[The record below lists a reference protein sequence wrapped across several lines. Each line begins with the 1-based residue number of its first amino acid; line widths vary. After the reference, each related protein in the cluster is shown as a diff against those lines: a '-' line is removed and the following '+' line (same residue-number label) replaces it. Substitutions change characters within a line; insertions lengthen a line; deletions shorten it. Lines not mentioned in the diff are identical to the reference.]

1 MYPNPLWGSI
11 TCMDAWTLFK
21 NDRHA
26 DAAAAYTQEIHSSPS
41 PPVFNNRGLAYLNLG
56 DFDAALS
63 DFRSADA
70 LDGSSE
76 HAPSFC
82 GVALW
87 LGGFAQ
93 DAITAWSAG
102 VEAALAGE
110 IRYADAA
117 GGVTIGNLLM
127 FAGVRCDNSDAKK
140 LATRLLRKRLRAKQ
154 SAAWPGPVSRYL
166 LGDSSEADLLSRVSR
181 VPILRER
188 ELCQALF
195 YTGVRALSVGDA
207 PEFAR
212 AMNEAVQF
220 GRVVKLEAEYYLALH
235 ENRQHA
241 STST

>member
-1 MYPNPLWGSI
+1 
-11 TCMDAWTLFK
+11 MDAWTLFK
-21 NDRHA
+21 NDQYA
-26 DAAAAYTQEIHSSPS
+26 DAAAAYTQELHSSPS

-70 LDGSSE
+70 LDGGGE

-82 GVALW
+82 GVAFW
-87 LGGFAQ
+87 MGGCAQ
-93 DAITAWSAG
+93 EAITAWSVG
-102 VEAALAGE
+102 VEASLAGK
-110 IRYADAA
+110 ICYADAA

-154 SAAWPGPVSRYL
+154 SAAWPGSISRYL
-166 LGDSSEADLLSRVSR
+166 LDDLSEADLLSRVSS
-181 VPILRER
+181 VPVLRER
-188 ELCQALF
+188 QMCQASF

-207 PEFAR
+207 AEFTR

-235 ENRQHA
+235 ENRQPA
-241 STST
+241 STATSAHR